1 MFCVIRVEIV
11 YRREKI
17 THQTTYELTLSPK
30 HVPLLVWT
38 GINSL
43 KRSPLSFFFWKFHKQ
58 IARPSIENRE
68 TVEGQT
74 SKFGTPRKSFF
85 SFRVRTL
92 SRREPKMS
100 FKLMGNEYIS
110 QTTYQI
116 KAAAENARTGAGGN
130 NWIEI
135 NIPPKPKA
143 TLTLE
148 GPTLARRNLVSR
160 FFLQT
165 QHRMG
170 VVAPSRHWV
179 CSFLAFVLWF
189 TRRPKSNKTKAQNSI
204 SFPHLDI
211 LFSTFTN

>member
-1 MFCVIRVEIV
+1 MFRYWFGQASTAWKGPLFLSSFGNSTNKSLV
-11 YRREKI
+11 
-17 THQTTYELTLSPK
+17 HQSKTGRPLKGK
-30 HVPLLVWT
+30 HQNLAPLGKV
-38 GINSL
+38 
-43 KRSPLSFFFWKFHKQ
+43 
-58 IARPSIENRE
+58 
-68 TVEGQT
+68 
-74 SKFGTPRKSFF
+74 FF

-204 SFPHLDI
+204 SFLHLDI